1 MLIQKL
7 FATFST
13 YPSIRPSD
21 YSGSVEKQKIIV
33 SIPFVH
39 GKRPFDKLGT
49 AQSTSSG
56 AAIKQSKYSYR
67 VRSLSLSAV
76 ARRRRIEGRTLHNK
90 IFDPAG
96 VARLLHYLNKYLRF
110 RWNRYIPS
118 DGVLLINVI
127 PLSPP
132 SKGGRQEF

>member
-39 GKRPFDKLGT
+39 GKRPFDRLRDRSIDRLRDRSIDKL
-49 AQSTSSG
+49 
-56 AAIKQSKYSYR
+56 R
-67 VRSLSLSAV
+67 
-76 ARRRRIEGRTLHNK
+76 
-90 IFDPAG
+90 D
-96 VARLLHYLNKYLRF
+96 
-110 RWNRYIPS
+110 RYI
-118 DGVLLINVI
+118 DKLRDRFETI
-127 PLSPP
+127 
-132 SKGGRQEF
+132 